1 MTFIWLKYHF
11 TRIVYSALL
20 AGFQFAKP
28 KWHER
33 DRWGWLWRALVRWEF
48 RLTDAQNKYR
58 ALKMV
63 TGPVETF
70 EADRF
75 NAQCRGTYKEPVEEF
90 EDTEPGDDLSDVLC
104 GVSSGCLPAV
114 GDEHLRIASVQ
125 EQFKA
130 PAPAPC
136 TPLLATPRWKIPA
149 PVTKEKPRR
158 VRAAKKKTLAKR
170 KKATARK

>member
-63 TGPVETF
+63 TGPVGTDSTPS
-70 EADRF
+70 AAGLTRSRSKSLKTR
-75 NAQCRGTYKEPVEEF
+75 NPAMTCRTCFAE
-90 EDTEPGDDLSDVLC
+90 
-104 GVSSGCLPAV
+104 
-114 GDEHLRIASVQ
+114 
-125 EQFKA
+125 
-130 PAPAPC
+130 
-136 TPLLATPRWKIPA
+136 
-149 PVTKEKPRR
+149 
-158 VRAAKKKTLAKR
+158 
-170 KKATARK
+170 